1 MSFYSEIAPFIEHIH
16 SIRKLKDYLVFD
28 MKFSSKWI
36 IPRQMSDDENIV
48 PYDLDSV
55 DFKGISFVSEIK
67 ENEVTTTINKIE
79 KIIKLN
85 KEKEQKEKLFKEY
98 VEKLKGT
105 FESNSIDKLKNLHFE
120 FEESIKLDN
129 DEQFTKSENVE
140 LVEPR
145 ENERRDPGTILQEEN
160 NRTNKKIKKRGVV
173 SEA

>member
-1 MSFYSEIAPFIEHIH
+1 MSFYSEIIPFIEYIH
-16 SIRKLKDYLVFD
+16 SIRKLKDYLIFD
-28 MKFSSKWI
+28 MKFSSKWM
-36 IPRQMSDDENIV
+36 IPKQLSDDNNIV
-48 PYDLDSV
+48 PYELESV
-55 DFKGISFVSEIK
+55 ELKGISFVSEIK
-67 ENEVTTTINKIE
+67 EHEVNNTISKIE

-85 KEKEQKEKLFKEY
+85 KEKEQKEKLFREY

-129 DEQFTKSENVE
+129 DEQFTKSEDVE
-140 LVEPR
+140 LVETG

-160 NRTNKKIKKRGVV
+160 NRSNKKIKKRGVV